1 MSKAEGSFSGMRKY
15 LEQKMIAPAWKGRV
29 RYNCSTAVGMD
40 GCRFFELYIDNVCV
54 KRFSWETVNSYFI
67 ENGIAEKK
75 SPMDTRDYWEDFWDL
90 MAKYPMDK
98 RTEYTDTEFC
108 EALEKYRNG
117 KISESIH
124 SPDPLAVMF
133 ALLERRVGKR
143 TLNTLEDEMRK
154 RPEWLRELYNMRNNL
169 MKYSVR

>member
-1 MSKAEGSFSGMRKY
+1 
-15 LEQKMIAPAWKGRV
+15 
-29 RYNCSTAVGMD
+29 
-40 GCRFFELYIDNVCV
+40 
-54 KRFSWETVNSYFI
+54 
-67 ENGIAEKK
+67 
-75 SPMDTRDYWEDFWDL
+75 MDTRDYWEDFWDL

-124 SPDPLAVMF
+124 SPNPLVVMF
-133 ALLERRVGKR
+133 ALLDRRVGKR

-154 RPEWLRELYNMRNNL
+154 RPEWLRKLYRRRI
-169 MKYSVR
+169 S